1 MPCPLCHA
9 LCQQW
14 GPHLWDSCALA
25 AGAALRGFRAVL
37 AAVSRT
43 HTVVWHTPVWATSHA
58 EPPAALEWRLARD
71 DEAAAV
77 AGTVTVSWSGL
88 VYADCCVVSSGRAAD
103 LGATYLDAAAVW
115 LALDPPLR
123 WMSLV
128 TCIRPASAPADVPGP
143 SPSLPPCLFHAPP
156 FPF

>member
-1 MPCPLCHA
+1 MA
-9 LCQQW
+9 LD
-14 GPHLWDSCALA
+14 P
-25 AGAALRGFRAVL
+25 
-37 AAVSRT
+37 
-43 HTVVWHTPVWATSHA
+43 
-58 EPPAALEWRLARD
+58 D

-103 LGATYLDAAAVW
+103 LGAVYLDAAAAW

-128 TCIRPASAPADVPGP
+128 TGIHLSLLLPMSPGP
-143 SPSLPPCLFHAPP
+143 ACLLAFSMPRPSLSDCCVLTSTRRFACA
-156 FPF
+156 